1 MIRQSL
7 ERRRSS
13 GTRPMPLPDFASFS
27 AGLAAGHGQ
36 VLWRERVADLDTP
49 VGTFLKLAHGR
60 PNSFLLE
67 SIEGGA
73 ARGRY
78 SAIGMEPDLIW
89 RCREGRAEVNR
100 HALAAPHAFEPAEG
114 NALDSLRATIAATQM
129 PLPPGL
135 PPIATGLFG
144 YLGYDMVRLIERL
157 PAKNADAI
165 GIPEA
170 VLLRP
175 TLVAVFDHV
184 RDALS
189 LFTTV
194 WPQPGIDPQ
203 QAWDSAQARLDEAE
217 AALDR
222 PLPRPAAPVSLP
234 TLPEPSSNFTREGF
248 I

>member
-67 SIEGGA
+67 SVEGGS

-89 RCREGRAEVNR
+89 RCRGGQAELNR
-100 HALAAPHAFEPAEG
+100 HALAAPHAFEPAPG
-114 NALDSLRATIAATQM
+114 DPLDALRALIVECQL
-129 PLPPGL
+129 PVPPGV
-135 PPIATGLFG
+135 PPIAAGLFG
-144 YLGYDMVRLIERL
+144 YLGY
-157 PAKNADAI
+157 
-165 GIPEA
+165 
-170 VLLRP
+170 
-175 TLVAVFDHV
+175 
-184 RDALS
+184 
-189 LFTTV
+189 
-194 WPQPGIDPQ
+194 
-203 QAWDSAQARLDEAE
+203 
-217 AALDR
+217 
-222 PLPRPAAPVSLP
+222 
-234 TLPEPSSNFTREGF
+234 
-248 I
+248 